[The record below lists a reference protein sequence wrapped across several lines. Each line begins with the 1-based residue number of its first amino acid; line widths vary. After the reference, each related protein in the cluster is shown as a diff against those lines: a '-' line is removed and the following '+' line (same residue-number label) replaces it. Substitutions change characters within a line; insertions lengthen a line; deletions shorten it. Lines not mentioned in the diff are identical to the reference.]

1 MDPSPV
7 EPAPP
12 NAFTVTA
19 EGTSD
24 LTREQTRSARFVAP
38 SRGVRYPFA
47 TSDVRRSRAAAA
59 LLGSRVGAVLCGTS
73 AAMHFELPVPPWI
86 GLARADS
93 DAIIAVPSGGAH
105 PDRRGVV
112 GRRLLLRECD
122 VTVHAGLATTT
133 PARTWL
139 DCAGVIPLEYLV
151 AMGDAILRRQLAT
164 PDELAAMVA
173 WARRRR
179 GVLNARRALTLLDPG
194 AESPGESLT
203 RTHLMLGGVPRP
215 VCNRDIYHRG
225 IWIARVDLS
234 WPEYRLIV
242 EYDGAVHLEERQ
254 RRRDAARRNQLQEAG
269 WLVITFTADDMRQ
282 PWLMVTQVKRA
293 LATRSPR

>member
-1 MDPSPV
+1 MN
-7 EPAPP
+7 PAPTNQP
-12 NAFTVTA
+12 EAFPVTA
-19 EGTSD
+19 AGTAD
-24 LTREQTRSARFVAP
+24 LTREQTRSTRFVAP
-38 SRGVRYPFA
+38 SRGVRYPLT

-59 LLGSRVGAVLCGTS
+59 LIGARVGAVLCNTS
-73 AAMHFELPVPPWI
+73 AAMHFGLPVPPWI
-86 GLARADS
+86 GLAPLDS
-93 DAIIAVPSGGAH
+93 DAVIAVPSGGAH

-139 DCAGVIPLEYLV
+139 DCAGVIPLEHLV
-151 AMGDAILRRQLAT
+151 AMGDVILRRQLAT
-164 PDELAAMVA
+164 PEDLAEIVA

-179 GVLNARRALTLLDPG
+179 GVINARRALPLLDPG

-203 RTHLMLGGVPRP
+203 RAHLLLGGVPRP

-225 IWIARVDLS
+225 IWIARVDLC
-234 WPEYRLIV
+234 WLAYRVIV
-242 EYDGAVHLEERQ
+242 EYDGAVHLEEQQ

-269 WLVITFTADDMRQ
+269 WLVITFTADDLRQ
-282 PWLMVTQVKRA
+282 PWLMATQVKRA
-293 LATRSPR
+293 LASRTPR

>member
-1 MDPSPV
+1 MN
-7 EPAPP
+7 PAPT
-12 NAFTVTA
+12 NQSEAFAVTA
-19 EGTSD
+19 EGTAD
-24 LTREQTRSARFVAP
+24 LTREQTRAARFVAP
-38 SRGVRYPFA
+38 SRGVRYPLT
-47 TSDVRRSRAAAA
+47 TSDVRQARAAAA

-86 GLARADS
+86 GLAPLDS
-93 DAIIAVPSGGAH
+93 DAVIAVPSGGAH

-112 GRRLLLRECD
+112 GRRLVLRECD

-139 DCAGVIPLEYLV
+139 DCAGVIPLEHLV
-151 AMGDAILRRQLAT
+151 AMGDVILRRQLAT
-164 PDELAAMVA
+164 PEELADIVA

-179 GVLNARRALTLLDPG
+179 GVINARRALPLLDPA

-203 RTHLMLGGVPRP
+203 RAHLLLGGVPRP
-215 VCNRDIYHRG
+215 VCNRDIYHWG
-225 IWIARVDLS
+225 IWIARVDLC
-234 WPEYRLIV
+234 WLEYRVIV
-242 EYDGAVHLEERQ
+242 EYDGAVHLEEGQ

-282 PWLMVTQVKRA
+282 PWLMVAQVKRA
-293 LATRSPR
+293 LASRTPR